1 LFEIGREHVELRLPE
16 LPVVR
21 DPRER
26 VAHGRGVE
34 RCTPHASFLLDGGEP
49 GTLQHAHVL
58 GDGRER
64 HREAGRELADG
75 VVAGGKARENVAAR
89 GVGEGGE
96 GVVERPRM
104 VNHMV

>member
-64 HREAGRELADG
+64 HREARCELADG
-75 VVAGGKARENVAAR
+75 MVAGGEAREDVAAR

-96 GVVERPRM
+96 GVVEGPGT

>member
-96 GVVERPRM
+96 GVVEGPGT